1 MKKWIALVLLGGF
14 MSPLISSAIDLKQ
27 SKFTQVVN
35 NVEII
40 SAADQT
46 LHAAAVN
53 DIFTMPDMLR
63 TGPDSRAELEATDGT
78 ITRVG
83 ANTIFSF
90 DPASRTI
97 DLQQGSLLFH
107 SPHGKGG
114 GTIHTGSATAS
125 VIGTTIIVTST
136 PNGGFKLLDLE
147 GQAEVRFLNGVKQT
161 LEPGQMTFILPG
173 GSVSPIVVFRLDT
186 ETKGS
191 ALVGGFNT
199 PLDSQS
205 KINSEIT
212 HQLLQIL
219 NGTAAD
225 TGYVVG
231 NNATVNSVQVIVDN
245 INNTPQ
251 PSTTPPST
259 TPTPPAGFATDGRIV
274 GSDGISGLPMH
285 YPPLDPIHVVT
296 SPFLIP
302 SGIESFSEGLS
313 LLGIAGPASGFVA
326 DNIDIDTAN
335 VDLSSFA
342 GNSDTPNSDFDFM
355 ASGNMRIWQSVDFS
369 GDTLPNTIALFAGGD
384 LSIAPNSTLEAD
396 TGVFALVADSFSTL
410 DTEDGS
416 IEVPNTL
423 ENITIINNVGDVD
436 VLSLQ
441 DLGIYDSEIDAG
453 GNVEIVSDGNLNLG
467 ELDDDSIHAGG
478 NVTLFAGLFSGGTLD
493 VENTEIYAGDS
504 ENGGSMNLNAGG
516 DINIDYSDLYADSG
530 PVGLGNVNIDGGGKV
545 DIEDTNISAGGDV
558 SIESGDT
565 LYLGWYDSAYN
576 SISARGSV
584 DLTSDNSDVDIDDYE
599 IYTYGSDENGNG
611 INISAGGNVDF
622 EDSSEVYAYGGGIS
636 ITGSGSVYL
645 YNDDIEAGEDT
656 ESLYDLDIT
665 SDGSTVDIDDTY
677 LYADGGVNIESGD
690 TLTVEDSSEIEAGS
704 GDASLTSDN
713 SDVDIYASE
722 VNAGGDVNI
731 SGYTGVDIEDSSV
744 MAGYESDSGGS
755 ITVNAYSGN
764 VFISDSTLSA
774 SDDDEDYGGEVTIT
788 AGGNIDIESSRIDAD
803 GLVTVNAGGY
813 IKVHDSLNSPDLH
826 MDDSF
831 LDAGIYVDLSADG
844 NLDISGDTTIYA
856 DDGKVSIVSDG
867 TSGGSIDI
875 SGDNTIEASG
885 KVCITD
891 EGTISLSSADISSSD
906 FNIGVDSSDIYAD
919 SGDLTIT
926 GDGAVDFDSEDT
938 ISIDD
943 SSFSANNI
951 SIADDSTLYASDTAS
966 ILDNGTFSISG
977 NDVSI
982 SDSSDLEVNNISL
995 AGSALTADY
1004 GDASIV
1010 NNGDISISGGATASV
1025 SIDDTTINAN
1035 NISISGSL
1043 TAYDGDVSIVDN
1055 GTVSI
1060 SAGTVDI
1067 TDSSDLEVNNIYIA
1081 DTSLTADGG
1090 DVTITDN
1097 GQVSISGDE
1106 SVLISSD
1113 SDFSPTISANNI
1125 SILIPDPP
1133 IYAAGGISIVD
1144 NGIVSISSAN
1154 IFNYDLELNNISVG
1168 SYDLTADD
1176 GDISIVDNG
1185 SISISGAD
1193 NAATIS
1199 GSTLS
1204 ANNIT
1209 IASSTFTANGGDVD
1223 VYDYGQVVGAPDI
1236 SESDVSANNILIDSS
1251 YLYAYA
1257 SQEDVGGNVNISGN
1271 GAVEL
1276 DYSTIYADNNVNI
1289 TAEQAKLD
1297 DAIYDSSGGV
1307 TVSGGSIT
1315 AGKNLVITANGAAGT
1330 TINNGATLNAF
1341 YITVNSPDGILIN
1354 QDGSSSTYTGNQL
1367 NLTAGNSLGQDIMV
1381 KNADFSSF
1389 QNIAISAYTLYFDGA
1404 NLGYGIVNLGSHDG
1418 RVFVNQGYQRGSL
1431 DFDNSYYGG
1440 NLITSPNQVAH
1451 GIGSTPGLYSHAN

>member
-1 MKKWIALVLLGGF
+1 MKKWIALMLLGGF
-14 MSPLISSAIDLKQ
+14 MSPSISSAIDLKQ

-40 SAADQT
+40 PAAGQR

-53 DIFTMPDMLR
+53 DIFSMPDVLR

-97 DLQQGSLLFH
+97 DLRQGSLLFH

-125 VIGTTIIVTST
+125 VIGTTIIVTCT

-147 GQAEVRFLNGVKQT
+147 GQAEVRYLDGLKQT
-161 LEPGQMTFILPG
+161 LEPGQMSFILPG

-191 ALVGGFNT
+191 ALVSGFNT
-199 PLDSQS
+199 PLDSTS

-245 INNTPQ
+245 INNTP
-251 PSTTPPST
+251 PPSSPPPPPPPPMP
-259 TPTPPAGFATDGRIV
+259 PTGFATDGSIV
-274 GSDGISGLPMH
+274 GSDGVSGLPMN
-285 YPPLDPIHVVT
+285 YPPLDPIHVVS

-302 SGIESFSEGLS
+302 SSIESFSEGLS
-313 LLGIAGPASGFVA
+313 LLGINSPASGFVA

-342 GNSDTPNSDFDFM
+342 GNSDSPISDFDFM
-355 ASGNMRIWQSVDFS
+355 ATGDMKIWQSVDFS

-384 LSIAPNSTLEAD
+384 LSIAPESTIEAD
-396 TGVFALVADSFSTL
+396 TGIFALVADSFSTL
-410 DTEDGS
+410 DTEDGN
-416 IEVPNTL
+416 IANTL
-423 ENITIINNVGDVD
+423 ENITIINNVGDID

-441 DLGIYDSEIDAG
+441 DLSIYDSEIDAA
-453 GNVEIVSDGNLNLG
+453 GNVEIVSDGNLTLG
-467 ELDDDSIHAGG
+467 TLDDDYIDAGG
-478 NVTLFAGLFSGGTLD
+478 NVTLFAGLFSDGTLA

-504 ENGGSMNLNAGG
+504 DYSANGGSMNLNAGG
-516 DINIDYSDLYADSG
+516 DVIMFDAHLYAYSG
-530 PVGLGNVNIDGGGKV
+530 ETGLGNVSIDGGGV
-545 DIEDTNISAGGDV
+545 ADIENSYINADGDV

-565 LYLGWYDSAYN
+565 LFL
-576 SISARGSV
+576 
-584 DLTSDNSDVDIDDYE
+584 
-599 IYTYGSDENGNG
+599 GSDGDGPELGDC
-611 INISAGGNVDF
+611 IDAGG
-622 EDSSEVYAYGGGIS
+622 S
-636 ITGSGSVYL
+636 I
-645 YNDDIEAGEDT
+645 D
-656 ESLYDLDIT
+656 
-665 SDGSTVDIDDTY
+665 
-677 LYADGGVNIESGD
+677 
-690 TLTVEDSSEIEAGS
+690 
-704 GDASLTSDN
+704 LTSDN
-713 SDVDIYASE
+713 SDVDIYASD
-722 VNAGGDVNI
+722 VKAGGDVSI
-731 SGYTGVDIEDSSV
+731 SGNTGVDIEDSSV

-755 ITVNAYSGN
+755 ISVNADSGN

-803 GLVTVNAGGY
+803 GLVTIKAGGY

-885 KVCITD
+885 RVCITD
-891 EGTISLSSADISSSD
+891 EGTISLSSADTSSSD
-906 FNIGVDSSDIYAD
+906 FNIGVDSPDIYAD
-919 SGDLTIT
+919 SGNLTIT

-951 SIADDSTLYASDTAS
+951 SIADGSTLYASGTVS
-966 ILDNGTFSISG
+966 IVDNGTFSISG
-977 NDVSI
+977 NVVTI
-982 SDSSDLEVNNISL
+982 SDSS
-995 AGSALTADY
+995 
-1004 GDASIV
+1004 
-1010 NNGDISISGGATASV
+1010 
-1025 SIDDTTINAN
+1025 
-1035 NISISGSL
+1035 
-1043 TAYDGDVSIVDN
+1043 
-1055 GTVSI
+1055 
-1060 SAGTVDI
+1060 
-1067 TDSSDLEVNNIYIA
+1067 
-1081 DTSLTADGG
+1081 
-1090 DVTITDN
+1090 
-1097 GQVSISGDE
+1097 
-1106 SVLISSD
+1106 
-1113 SDFSPTISANNI
+1113 
-1125 SILIPDPP
+1125 
-1133 IYAAGGISIVD
+1133 
-1144 NGIVSISSAN
+1144 
-1154 IFNYDLELNNISVG
+1154 DLELNNISVG

-1209 IASSTFTANGGDVD
+1209 IASSTFTANGGEVD
-1223 VYDYGQVVGAPDI
+1223 VYDYGQVAGAPDI
-1236 SESDVSANNILIDSS
+1236 SESDVSANNILISS
-1251 YLYAYA
+1251 STLDAYA
-1257 SQEDVGGNVNISGN
+1257 LYGAGGNVNISGN
-1271 GAVEL
+1271 GAVKMN
-1276 DYSTIYADNNVNI
+1276 YSTIYADNNVNI
-1289 TAEQAKLD
+1289 TAEQVKLG
-1297 DAIYDSSGGV
+1297 DAIYDPSGGV

-1315 AGKNLVITANGAAGT
+1315 AGNNLAITANGAAGT
-1330 TINNGATLNAF
+1330 TINNGASLNAF

-1367 NLTAGNSLGQDIMV
+1367 NMTAGNGNSDGGPVIAVQ
-1381 KNADFSSF
+1381 NANFSSF
-1389 QNIAISAYTLYFDGA
+1389 ANVNISAHTINLFDVMFG
-1404 NLGYGIVNLGSHDG
+1404 GTSIVNLRCFTGLVNVDNGIIPGEANLTGVSIGSTAIDSAG
-1418 RVFVNQGYQRGSL
+1418 QV
-1431 DFDNSYYGG
+1431 G
-1440 NLITSPNQVAH
+1440 N
-1451 GIGSTPGLYSHAN
+1451 GIGSAPGTISVSKF